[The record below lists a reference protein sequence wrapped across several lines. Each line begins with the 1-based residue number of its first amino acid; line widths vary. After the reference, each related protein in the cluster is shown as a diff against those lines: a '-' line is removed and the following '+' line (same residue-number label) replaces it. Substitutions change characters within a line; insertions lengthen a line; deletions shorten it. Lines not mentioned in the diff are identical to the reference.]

1 MFYAKKDISDLFEK
15 GIFSYKGNVFK
26 TKEEKSR
33 DESEDESGEELEE
46 ESEEESE
53 KERVKKFIEY
63 VEKKSK
69 DLNYDLFKNYF
80 NFVVPSS
87 LAKKLYETKNKNKN
101 NELVKATK
109 NKWSNLKDEIKKMSK
124 MKKKL
129 NNHIK
134 YQKLLKKFL
143 SLTNKI
149 NQEKD

>member
-53 KERVKKFIEY
+53 KERVKKFIKY

-80 NFVVPSS
+80 NFVVPCS

-129 NNHIK
+129 NNQIK

>member
-15 GIFSYKGNVFK
+15 GISSYKGNVFK
-26 TKEEKSR
+26 TKEEKSK
-33 DESEDESGEELEE
+33 DDSEDESGEELEE
-46 ESEEESE
+46 DSEEESE
-53 KERVKKFIEY
+53 KKSVKKFIEY

-87 LAKKLYETKNKNKN
+87 LAKKLYETKNKKKN
-101 NELVKATK
+101 NELIKATM

-129 NNHIK
+129 NNQIK

>member
-15 GIFSYKGNVFK
+15 GISSYKGNVFK
-26 TKEEKSR
+26 TKEEKSK
-33 DESEDESGEELEE
+33 DDSEDESGEELEE
-46 ESEEESE
+46 DSEEESE
-53 KERVKKFIEY
+53 KKRVKKFIEY

-87 LAKKLYETKNKNKN
+87 LAKKLYETKNKKKN
-101 NELVKATK
+101 NELIKATM

-129 NNHIK
+129 NNQIK